1 MVKLCNIKIITSPLV
16 DSAIESVT
24 ENLNH
29 LETTSTASST
39 EVMDVEELAK
49 QEDDLLQSTDEEDQ
63 KVATD
68 PPMST
73 LDLRCAQLVKAGYFG
88 NSCEDNPTVTVS
100 NDEEESGIDTM
111 RKELAAL
118 QQINLENIQLA
129 EKLREEN
136 DLLRRANLNE
146 TNIDGNFG
154 DPPMEINRLETKP
167 SKFYIC
173 PTDYPLKVITEDN
186 KKKIQMSTADAL
198 KRIEV
203 DDNRVLNF
211 ISKHGL
217 IIVECADNKAAM
229 VIQSNVMITDWEKHE
244 VPPLKCADLTEI
256 APSPVIEMWAPDKG
270 IKFEEAKVKVAADL
284 KIVCDSWQLIKTNNF
299 KDKKGVNFICTADQR
314 ALETITSGGN
324 DSIKF
329 SCGIFIGP
337 GWLRIPKGY
346 KADGISIE
354 NIYSETPKNSL
365 IKILF
370 KINVAENT
378 ARKIS
383 VRKSCVNNLDAY
395 KKHLMLRIR
404 KFSKHEGS
412 KSILWIYSEN
422 CKEFKKNLE
431 FTNHLNQLSK
441 QTSNDIK

>member
-1 MVKLCNIKIITSPLV
+1 
-16 DSAIESVT
+16 
-24 ENLNH
+24 
-29 LETTSTASST
+29 
-39 EVMDVEELAK
+39 
-49 QEDDLLQSTDEEDQ
+49 
-63 KVATD
+63 
-68 PPMST
+68 
-73 LDLRCAQLVKAGYFG
+73 
-88 NSCEDNPTVTVS
+88 
-100 NDEEESGIDTM
+100 
-111 RKELAAL
+111 
-118 QQINLENIQLA
+118 
-129 EKLREEN
+129 
-136 DLLRRANLNE
+136 
-146 TNIDGNFG
+146 
-154 DPPMEINRLETKP
+154 MEINRLETKP

-186 KKKIQMSTADAL
+186 KKKIQVSTADAL

-217 IIVECADNKAAM
+217 IIVECADNKTAM

-270 IKFEEAKVKVAADL
+270 INFEEAKVKVAADL

-354 NIYSETPKNSL
+354 NIYSETPKISL

-378 ARKIS
+378 ARKS
-383 VRKSCVNNLDAY
+383 AY
-395 KKHLMLRIR
+395 GKAA
-404 KFSKHEGS
+404 
-412 KSILWIYSEN
+412 
-422 CKEFKKNLE
+422 
-431 FTNHLNQLSK
+431 
-441 QTSNDIK
+441 